1 MRPVSQRLASLINAV
16 AEAST
21 KNQPAILAVLQDHA
35 AALIAEIETMEAKV
49 APATEPTP
57 PTDAP

>member
-1 MRPVSQRLASLINAV
+1 MKPLSQRLASLINAV

-35 AALIAEIETMEAKV
+35 AALIAEIEAMEAK
-49 APATEPTP
+49 AAEKPDEKEPA
-57 PTDAP
+57 

>member
-1 MRPVSQRLASLINAV
+1 MRPASQRLASLINAV

-35 AALIAEIETMEAKV
+35 AALIAEIERMEAKESLE
-49 APATEPTP
+49 APPPPTEP
-57 PTDAP
+57 

>member
-1 MRPVSQRLASLINAV
+1 MRPASQRLASLINAV

-35 AALIAEIETMEAKV
+35 AALITEIETMEAKESLE
-49 APATEPTP
+49 APPPPTEP
-57 PTDAP
+57 

>member
-1 MRPVSQRLASLINAV
+1 MRPASQRLASLINAV

-35 AALIAEIETMEAKV
+35 AALIAEVEALEAK
-49 APATEPTP
+49 AAETPEQKEPA
-57 PTDAP
+57 

>member
-1 MRPVSQRLASLINAV
+1 MKPLSQRLASLINAV

-35 AALIAEIETMEAKV
+35 AALISEIETMEAGV
-49 APATEPTP
+49 APAAEPP
-57 PTDAP
+57 PPLDAP

>member
-1 MRPVSQRLASLINAV
+1 MKPLSQRLASLINAV

-35 AALIAEIETMEAKV
+35 ASIIAEIETMEAETAEKPDEKE
-49 APATEPTP
+49 PA
-57 PTDAP
+57 

>member
-1 MRPVSQRLASLINAV
+1 MRPASQRLASLINAV

-35 AALIAEIETMEAKV
+35 VALIAEVEAMEAK
-49 APATEPTP
+49 AAKEPDIGEPA
-57 PTDAP
+57 

>member
-1 MRPVSQRLASLINAV
+1 MRPASQRLASLINAV

-35 AALIAEIETMEAKV
+35 AALIAEVEALEARV
-49 APATEPTP
+49 ASSAEPAP
-57 PTDAP
+57 PPAAP

>member
-1 MRPVSQRLASLINAV
+1 MKPLSQRLASLINAV

-35 AALIAEIETMEAKV
+35 AALIAEIERMEAKEIPE
-49 APATEPTP
+49 APPPPTEP
-57 PTDAP
+57 

>member
-1 MRPVSQRLASLINAV
+1 MRPASQRLASLINAV

-35 AALIAEIETMEAKV
+35 AALIAEVEAMEAK
-49 APATEPTP
+49 AAEKPDIDEPA
-57 PTDAP
+57 